1 MELLLNEYVIIY
13 RKGLQKSCKGEI
25 LMEHSM
31 KKGLVWVLVALILSL
46 GLLSSAWVVTSGV
59 ANMRRSE
66 NTIGVTGSA
75 KKQITSDLIVWKG
88 MFSTDAKQLVDA
100 YAMLEVSQ
108 EKVKSYLLDK
118 GFEEKDIVFS
128 SISTRT
134 NYVMHP
140 NGMYSDEIS
149 SYRLEQTV
157 EIKSNEV
164 EKVTDVSRESTEL
177 INEGVYFQS
186 LSPQY
191 FYTQI
196 ADLKISMLAEATKD
210 AKLRAE
216 QISQNT
222 DTKIGK
228 LRSASMGVFQIT
240 PVNSNEV
247 SDYGINDTYS
257 LEKEITA
264 VVNCSFEVK

>member
-1 MELLLNEYVIIY
+1 
-13 RKGLQKSCKGEI
+13 
-25 LMEHSM
+25 MEHSI
-31 KKGLVWVLVALILSL
+31 KKGLTWVLVSLILSL
-46 GLLSSAWVVTSGV
+46 GLVSSAWIVTSGV
-59 ANMRRSE
+59 ARMRRSE
-66 NTIGVTGSA
+66 NTIVVTGSA

-88 MFSTDAKQLVDA
+88 TFSADAKELVDA
-100 YAMLEVSQ
+100 YAALKTSQ
-108 EKVKSYLLDK
+108 EKVKNYLLDK
-118 GFEEKDIVFS
+118 GFEESDIVFS
-128 SISTRT
+128 SISTIT
-134 NYVMHP
+134 NHVILP
-140 NGMYSDEIS
+140 NGMYTNEIS
-149 SYRLEQTV
+149 SYRLEQSV

-164 EKVTDVSRESTEL
+164 QKVTDISRESTEL

-186 LSPQY
+186 LAPQY

-210 AKLRAE
+210 AKMRAE

-264 VVNCSFEVK
+264 VVNCSFETR